1 MYLPKEDGTQTI
13 CNSSTVWTSGT
24 NTNQEDGCANKIIL
38 KKKEGEKT
46 HPSKSTKHAEKKS
59 FFQAEKSLKK
69 FRRKW
74 VSLCVSW

>member
-38 KKKEGEKT
+38 KKKKERKPT
-46 HPSKSTKHAEKKS
+46 PQNPPNTQKRKV
-59 FFQAEKSLKK
+59 FFRLKK
-69 FRRKW
+69 
-74 VSLCVSW
+74 V